1 MLSLMF
7 YLCPSFQIGMGPY
20 SQSILRMQTEFE
32 RVYAHNLKAH
42 NRTEADIP
50 TLIVMDRSLDF
61 VTPLMFPLSYEGVL
75 DELFGI
81 KGRTI
86 IFGSQVTGKDP
97 TKHALSAD
105 PIFDKVRNLHFSQV
119 VSSLLAKER
128 EIRRMQDESA
138 GLNLQAMKAFVTKDL
153 QRIQALKK
161 TLTLHFGAF
170 ESIIQDK
177 STDLKKMVDIQENI
191 LESVD
196 NRETQNFLEDAMS
209 RGFDPVNI
217 LRLFCLCTLA
227 HDGLRDSKSL
237 RTQFVQSYGF
247 KHLITLH
254 NLETMGLLYQFKGL
268 EANAK
273 GVAQVMNRV
282 TSSASFSS
290 GLSNIKK
297 PGPSF
302 QTVIKKLGKLW
313 TKCFEINNAI

>member
-1 MLSLMF
+1 
-7 YLCPSFQIGMGPY
+7 MGPY
-20 SQSILRMQTEFE
+20 SQSILKMQTEFE

-61 VTPLMFPLSYEGVL
+61 VTPLLMPLSYEGVL
-75 DELFGI
+75 DEVFGI
-81 KGRTI
+81 KGRTVT
-86 IFGSQVTGKDP
+86 FSAQVTGKDP

-119 VSSLLAKER
+119 VSALLAREK

-138 GLNLQAMKAFVTKDL
+138 GLNLQAMKAFVAKDL
-153 QRIQALKK
+153 HRIQALKK

-177 STDLKKMVDIQENI
+177 SVDLKKMVDTQENI
-191 LESVD
+191 LDNVD

-209 RGFDPVNI
+209 RGFDMTNV
-217 LRLFCLCTLA
+217 LRLFCLSTLA
-227 HDGLRDSKSL
+227 QDGLRDAKSL
-237 RTQFVQSYGF
+237 KTQFVQSYGF

-254 NLETMGLLYQFKGL
+254 NLETMGLLYPFRGL
-268 EANAK
+268 EVNAK
-273 GVAQVMNRV
+273 GVAQVVTRV

-290 GLSNIKK
+290 ASPSSKK
-297 PGPSF
+297 AFVPF
-302 QTVIKKLGKLW
+302 QSTIKKLGI
-313 TKCFEINNAI
+313 T